1 MNRSSSPIVSLLV
14 FVFMM
19 TLLIFNIQFS
29 HPVGAGVSDVSQR
42 LPTNLTV
49 DPLLYSQLAKLT
61 ASDAAADDFFGYT
74 VALSGDT
81 ALVGAYGDDDG
92 GDSSGS
98 AYIFERNQD
107 GANSW
112 GQVTKLTASDMAA
125 YDHFGLA
132 VALSGD
138 TALVGA
144 YGGSGYSGSA
154 YSGYSGS
161 AYIFE
166 RNQGGSNNWGQVA
179 KLNASDAHGGDYFGH
194 AVSLSGDIAL
204 VGAYG
209 DQDGGVLSGSA
220 YIFERNHDGSNN
232 WGQVAKLT
240 ASDAATFDSFGLV
253 VSVSGDTALVGAKW
267 DNEGGDSSG
276 SAYIF
281 ERNQGGSNYWGQVV
295 KLTASDAE
303 LADLFGSAVS
313 LSGDT
318 ALVGAYGDDYSRG
331 SAYIFERNQGGS
343 NNWGQVAKLAASDA
357 ASADFFGDA
366 AFLSGDIALVGAY
379 GDDDG
384 GTASGS
390 AYIFER
396 NQGGSNNWGQVAKL
410 IAGDAAAQNHFGRA
424 VSLSGDIALVGAQ
437 WDDDGGTRSGS
448 AYIFN
453 FVEMSFTIYLPF
465 VTKP

>member
-14 FVFMM
+14 FVFMV
-19 TLLIFNIQFS
+19 TCLIFNIQFS

-42 LPTNLTV
+42 LPINLIV

-74 VALSGDT
+74 VSLSGDT
-81 ALVGAYGDDDG
+81 ALVGAHRDDDG

-98 AYIFERNQD
+98 AYIFERDQG
-107 GANSW
+107 GADSW
-112 GQVTKLTASDMAA
+112 GQVTKLTTSNAAAS
-125 YDHFGLA
+125 DHFGIA
-132 VALSGD
+132 VSLSGD
-138 TALVGA
+138 TALVGS
-144 YGGSGYSGSA
+144 YGDFF
-154 YSGYSGS
+154 YSGS

-166 RNQGGSNNWGQVA
+166 RNQGGANNWGQVA
-179 KLNASDAHGGDYFGH
+179 KLTASDAAGSDYFGH

-240 ASDAATFDSFGLV
+240 ASDADADDRFGLA
-253 VSVSGDTALVGAKW
+253 VSLSGDTALVGAQW
-267 DNEGGDSSG
+267 NDDGGDYSG

-281 ERNQGGSNYWGQVV
+281 ERSQGGANNWGQVV
-295 KLTASDAE
+295 KLIASDTE

-318 ALVGAYGDDYSRG
+318 ALVGAYGDDDNRG
-331 SAYIFERNQGGS
+331 SAYIFERNQGGA
-343 NNWGQVAKLAASDA
+343 NNWGQVAKLMASDGA
-357 ASADFFGDA
+357 AIDGFGINVA
-366 AFLSGDIALVGAY
+366 ISGDTAVVGACC
-379 GDDDG
+379 DDDN
-384 GTASGS
+384 GTDSGS
-390 AYIFER
+390 AYIYVR
-396 NQGGSNNWGQVAKL
+396 DGNGNWSQQAKL
-410 IAGDAAAQNHFGRA
+410 TASDGAADDSFGRA
-424 VSLSGDIALVGAQ
+424 VSLSGDMALVGARG
-437 WDDDGGTRSGS
+437 DDDGGNSSGS